1 MDLYSWYSYAF
12 FLSIALFVV
21 VFSYPLFFKIR
32 KKYLAKEKGWEVEK
46 TAYDI
51 YTYKEK
57 IRGTWQTIE
66 IERAYRNGT
75 FYANFKNEIE
85 WKSYPFWAYDR
96 DKIIKR
102 VEEVFPYT
110 GGPSID
116 EIGQH

>member
-1 MDLYSWYSYAF
+1 MDFYSWYTYAF
-12 FLSIALFVV
+12 FFSLLLFLAVFLS
-21 VFSYPLFFKIR
+21 PLFYEAK
-32 KKYLAKEKGWEVEK
+32 KKYQAKERGWEVDK
-46 TAYDI
+46 TSHDI

-57 IRGTWQTIE
+57 IRGTWHAIE

-75 FYANFKNEIE
+75 FYANFKSEVE

-116 EIGQH
+116 EIGQY